1 MNTSTK
7 SITAF
12 EVKVYANPGA
22 SLTQCMRDCIIL
34 AMYEWRDVILTHNT
48 RTYKFTAEDLFN
60 THKIIKE

>member
-1 MNTSTK
+1 MNISTK

-22 SLTQCMRDCIIL
+22 SLAQCIKDCIIL
-34 AMYEWRDVILTHNT
+34 SISEWRDVTLTHNN
-48 RTYKFTAEDLFN
+48 REYKFTAEDLFN